1 MMNKVVFSDMK
12 LAGIVFICAGFLMVL
27 TPANWDV
34 IIKQIIRSYHKISN
48 RHILFLTLR
57 WRRPSAS
64 AISAVV
70 SKTDVRTGY
79 IESRL
84 RSPSGRV
91 R

>member
-1 MMNKVVFSDMK
+1 MNKVVFSDMK

-34 IIKQIIRSYHKISN
+34 ILKQIIRSYHKIGN
-48 RHILFLTLR
+48 GHILFLTLR